1 MLSCNQRKQ
10 GIPYEPKGTYTM
22 GHAIDYMVFD
32 RKMPRTQMLEA
43 VEHWAKENVDPYE
56 HSEDGDIWNIDV
68 YNGSLNGDRAW
79 HEDTVYSCRQDAED
93 AIGRMDKGFY
103 DDHAVLFY
111 DVDSLKPTAVMK
123 DIKRRQDETMMKR
136 EALIADSHTWAG
148 RKSKYVTCEDCGS
161 KLNVERLRSMSTCV
175 CPLCRNDLRSETV
188 LNRVKAYD
196 EKIRELRGKYAKE
209 MKKLKSKAA
218 VKWLVKME
226 VHCWTLLCLQVMDG
240 NLKWYGSHHFFVVSL
255 VRHWKCRPTGSI
267 RGVIMQQGRKAR
279 ITVEP
284 MRPCNTLCFPNHIV
298 PVPCLFLHG
307 SCHNVNSHDNQ
318 CSQWNRGVMQRD
330 CAGHACMRSRW
341 MDYHWRYHGVGCEPS
356 DDNCFSMAICL
367 MSIRRYL
374 PKRMIVAC
382 SVAVRIRGG
391 WLASIHEVNSALRD
405 DESNAD

>member
-56 HSEDGDIWNIDV
+56 HSEDGDIWHIDV

-79 HEDTVYSCRQDAED
+79 HEDTVYSCRQDAAA

-226 VHCWTLLCLQVMDG
+226 VHCWTLYVY
-240 NLKWYGSHHFFVVSL
+240 K
-255 VRHWKCRPTGSI
+255 
-267 RGVIMQQGRKAR
+267 
-279 ITVEP
+279 
-284 MRPCNTLCFPNHIV
+284 
-298 PVPCLFLHG
+298 
-307 SCHNVNSHDNQ
+307 
-318 CSQWNRGVMQRD
+318 
-330 CAGHACMRSRW
+330 
-341 MDYHWRYHGVGCEPS
+341 
-356 DDNCFSMAICL
+356 
-367 MSIRRYL
+367 
-374 PKRMIVAC
+374 
-382 SVAVRIRGG
+382 
-391 WLASIHEVNSALRD
+391 
-405 DESNAD
+405 